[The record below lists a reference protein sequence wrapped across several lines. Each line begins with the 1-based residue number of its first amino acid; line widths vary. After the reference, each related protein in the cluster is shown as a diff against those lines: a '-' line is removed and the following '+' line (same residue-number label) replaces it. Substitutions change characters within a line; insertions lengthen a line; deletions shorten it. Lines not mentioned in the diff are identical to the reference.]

1 MRVSERAAGH
11 GFGRP
16 RSVSGP
22 RAVSPVVAINPRGDR
37 VVAWYD
43 GERVQARIR
52 RADGDWGPTRT
63 VARIAGRGANAPLR
77 ALVTA
82 NGRAVLAW
90 ETVAVRESQPPRI
103 EAGVAIRPSGGDW
116 RSALLER
123 SVLETQTDT
132 GAAGAIPVVDTS
144 GNVLVAWT
152 GRWRQA
158 TGVRI
163 AGVSASAR
171 ITATTLVSGEA
182 QAATLDD
189 LAAGPQDR
197 LALTYAEQ
205 LGNSAVATWAALR
218 PTAGVFGPGEAVSSP
233 LETALVGSRVA
244 FSPLSGEPT
253 IVRPLIS
260 GTRGALVA
268 SVPDATG

>member
-1 MRVSERAAGH
+1 M
-11 GFGRP
+11 
-16 RSVSGP
+16 
-22 RAVSPVVAINPRGDR
+22 
-37 VVAWYD
+37 
-43 GERVQARIR
+43 
-52 RADGDWGPTRT
+52 
-63 VARIAGRGANAPLR
+63 
-77 ALVTA
+77 
-82 NGRAVLAW
+82 
-90 ETVAVRESQPPRI
+90 
-103 EAGVAIRPSGGDW
+103 
-116 RSALLER
+116 
-123 SVLETQTDT
+123 LETQTDT

-205 LGNSAVATWAALR
+205 LGNSAVSHVGR
-218 PTAGVFGPGEAVSSP
+218 PASHCAGVFGPGEAVSTP

-260 GTRGALVA
+260 GARGGLVA